1 LQLMLKY
8 LFLFGMI
15 LAGLNV
21 LSQEVNDSIQLTDT
35 VATPLKTI
43 RKPRQVVAAPPM
55 LTDTATIPDVF
66 LPNTRRDTMWAVQ
79 PGYNADS
86 AKFIGNPYFKFTNPT
101 RHSISIKQWQGKE
114 AIFYTLIGLLI
125 FFALIKNSFY
135 RYIQDLFKIFF
146 RTSVR
151 QRQIKEQLISSPLPS
166 LLLNIFFL
174 FSVGMFVAL
183 VLQDVGLG
191 MQYNF
196 WILFLYCIAAL
207 AAIYGGKFII
217 MKFIGWILQASEAS
231 DGYIFIVFT
240 TNKILGIALLPF
252 IIVLA
257 FTNGPIT
264 RAALTLGVGTLIG
277 LLVYRYFL
285 SYVTI
290 HRQIRINFLHF
301 IIYLAAFEIAPLL
314 LINKLLLTILG

>member
-1 LQLMLKY
+1 MLKY

-15 LAGLNV
+15 LAGV
-21 LSQEVNDSIQLTDT
+21 KSWSQEVNDSIPVKDT
-35 VATPLKTI
+35 TIKPIETI
-43 RKPRQVVAAPPM
+43 RKPRQVLAPRPSQN
-55 LTDTATIPDVF
+55 DTAVITEIF
-66 LPNTRRDTMWAVQ
+66 LPNTRRDTIWGVQ
-79 PGYNADS
+79 PGYNSDS
-86 AKFIGNPYFKFTNPT
+86 ARFIGNPFFQFTNPT

-151 QRQIKEQLISSPLPS
+151 QRQIKEQLVSSPLPS

-174 FSVGMFVAL
+174 FSAGMFIAL
-183 VLQDVGLG
+183 VLQHVGLG
-191 MQYNF
+191 MQFNF

-207 AAIYGGKFII
+207 AIIYGGKFII
-217 MKFIGWILQASEAS
+217 MKFIGWTLQASEAS

-257 FTNGPIT
+257 FTSGTIT
-264 RAALTLGVGTLIG
+264 QVALTLGVGTLIG

-290 HRQIRINFLHF
+290 HRQIKVNFLHF

>member
-1 LQLMLKY
+1 
-8 LFLFGMI
+8 
-15 LAGLNV
+15 
-21 LSQEVNDSIQLTDT
+21 
-35 VATPLKTI
+35 
-43 RKPRQVVAAPPM
+43 
-55 LTDTATIPDVF
+55 
-66 LPNTRRDTMWAVQ
+66 
-79 PGYNADS
+79 
-86 AKFIGNPYFKFTNPT
+86 
-101 RHSISIKQWQGKE
+101 
-114 AIFYTLIGLLI
+114 
-125 FFALIKNSFY
+125 
-135 RYIQDLFKIFF
+135 
-146 RTSVR
+146 
-151 QRQIKEQLISSPLPS
+151 
-166 LLLNIFFL
+166 
-174 FSVGMFVAL
+174 
-183 VLQDVGLG
+183 
-191 MQYNF
+191 
-196 WILFLYCIAAL
+196 
-207 AAIYGGKFII
+207 
-217 MKFIGWILQASEAS
+217 LQASEAS

>member
-1 LQLMLKY
+1 MLKY

-15 LAGLNV
+15 LAGLNAW
-21 LSQEVNDSIQLTDT
+21 SQEVNDSIPLTDSI
-35 VATPLKTI
+35 VTPIKVV
-43 RKPRQVVAAPPM
+43 RKPRQVVAVTHMQP
-55 LTDTATIPDVF
+55 DTAAIPEVY
-66 LPNTRRDTMWAVQ
+66 LPNSRRDTIWAVK
-79 PGYNADS
+79 PGFNSDS
-86 AKFIGNPYFKFTNPT
+86 SKFISHPFFQFTNPT
-101 RHSISIKQWQGKE
+101 RHTISIKQWEGKE

-125 FFALIKNSFY
+125 FFAIIKNSFY

-151 QRQIKEQLISSPLPS
+151 QRQIKEQLVSSPLPS

-174 FSVGMFVAL
+174 FSTGMFIAL

-191 MQYNF
+191 MQFNF

-207 AAIYGGKFII
+207 TAIYGVKFIL

-257 FTNGPIT
+257 FTNGTISQV
-264 RAALTLGVGTLIG
+264 ALTLGVGTLIG

-290 HRQIRINFLHF
+290 HRQIRINFIHF
-301 IIYLAAFEIAPLL
+301 VIYLAAFEIAPLL

>member
-1 LQLMLKY
+1 MLKY
-8 LFLFGMI
+8 LLLFGMI
-15 LAGLNV
+15 LSGLKV
-21 LSQEVNDSIQLTDT
+21 WSQEVNDSVPIIDT
-35 VATPLKTI
+35 TAAPIKTA
-43 RKPRQVVAAPPM
+43 RKPPKVVALIP
-55 LTDTATIPDVF
+55 TQKDTAILPEVF
-66 LPNTRRDTMWAVQ
+66 LPNTRRDTIWAVQ

-86 AKFIGNPYFKFTNPT
+86 SKFIGNPFFQFTNPT
-101 RHSISIKQWQGKE
+101 RHSINIKQWQGKE
-114 AIFYTLIGLLI
+114 AIFYTLVGLLI
-125 FFALIKNSFY
+125 FFAIIKNSFY

-151 QRQIKEQLISSPLPS
+151 QRQIKEQLVSSPLPS

-174 FSVGMFVAL
+174 FSAGMFAAL

-196 WILFLYCIAAL
+196 WILLLYCIAAL
-207 AAIYGGKFII
+207 AAIYGVKFIV

-240 TNKILGIALLPF
+240 TNKVLGIALLPF

-257 FTNGPIT
+257 FTNGSFSQV
-264 RAALTLGVGTLIG
+264 ALTLGVGTFVG

-290 HRQIRINFLHF
+290 HRQISINFLHF
-301 IIYLAAFEIAPLL
+301 LIYLAAFEIAPLL

>member
-1 LQLMLKY
+1 MLKY

-21 LSQEVNDSIQLTDT
+21 WSQEVNDSIPLTDT
-35 VATPLKTI
+35 VATPIKTI
-43 RKPRQVVAAPPM
+43 RKPRQVVGAMPTKP
-55 LTDTATIPDVF
+55 DTASIIDVF
-66 LPNTRRDTMWAVQ
+66 LPNSRRDTIWAVQ
-79 PGYNADS
+79 PAYNSDS
-86 AKFIGNPYFKFTNPT
+86 SKFNGHPFFQFTNPT
-101 RHSISIKQWQGKE
+101 RHTISIKQWEGKE

-125 FFALIKNSFY
+125 FFAIIKNSFY

-151 QRQIKEQLISSPLPS
+151 QRQIKEQLVSSPLPS

-174 FSVGMFVAL
+174 FSAGMFVAL
-183 VLQDVGLG
+183 VLQEVGLG
-191 MQYNF
+191 MQFNF

-207 AAIYGGKFII
+207 AAIYGVKFIV
-217 MKFIGWILQASEAS
+217 MKFIGWILQASEVS

-257 FTNGPIT
+257 FTNGTISQV
-264 RAALTLGVGTLIG
+264 ALTLGVGTLIG

-301 IIYLAAFEIAPLL
+301 VIYLAAFEIAPLL